1 MTMTGNTEF
10 FNVSGKPKIK
20 LRTPQFI
27 YARSLLLY
35 TFFYTIAFA
44 FGCLLFHF
52 LETKESATIDARIL
66 SYFSADFAD
75 CDDIFEY
82 TGRLLTLSKQ
92 DLSNIFIIFTAGF
105 TMLAGVIVSALLLF
119 RGFSMGF
126 SISYLA
132 YTIRCSSISLE
143 RPIASVILFSVLCA
157 IGAALMIHM
166 SVKTTIFA
174 DDFKALGG
182 RPRKIIRSK
191 ALYMQ
196 IFRFLIAFGAILILN
211 LIRCVL

>member
-1 MTMTGNTEF
+1 MTGNTEF
-10 FNVSGKPKIK
+10 FKVSGKPKIK

-27 YARSLLLY
+27 YARALLIYTLLY
-35 TFFYTIAFA
+35 TVAFA
-44 FGCLLFHF
+44 LGCLLFHF
-52 LETKESATIDARIL
+52 VENKESAAINARIL
-66 SYFSADFAD
+66 AYFSADFSD
-75 CDDIFEY
+75 CSDIFAY
-82 TGRLLTLSKQ
+82 TKQLLARSKQ

-105 TMLAGVIVSALLLF
+105 TMLSGIIVSALFLF

-132 YTIRCSSISLE
+132 YAIRSGSIHLE
-143 RPIASVILFSVLCA
+143 HPIASVILFSLLCA
-157 IGAALMIHM
+157 VGAAIMIHAG
-166 SVKTTIFA
+166 VKTTIFA
-174 DDFKALGG
+174 DEFKALGG